1 MIILK
6 VDTNPQSFKFI
17 PRSKT
22 YDGLFLH
29 DESENKT
36 TQITIAS
43 NASNDY
49 YETITAT
56 FHIAS
61 PAFTLVKN
69 RFYRLLVKNGSDVVY
84 RDRVFVTN
92 QTDLE
97 NFTINDNVY
106 NSNASTNE
114 FIIYE

>member
-22 YDGLFLH
+22 YDGLFLT
-29 DESENKT
+29 DESTNVE
-36 TQITIAS
+36 TQVTIDS
-43 NASNDY
+43 QSTNDY

-56 FHIAS
+56 FHTTS
-61 PAFTLVKN
+61 PAFTLVED
-69 RFYRLLVKNGSDVVY
+69 RFYKILIKNGTDIVY
-84 RDRVFVTN
+84 YDRVFVTN
-92 QTDLE
+92 QNVSTFSV
-97 NFTINDNVY
+97 NNNVY
-106 NSNASTNE
+106 NSNSSTNE

>member
-22 YDGLFLH
+22 YDGLFIK
-29 DESENKT
+29 DESTNVE
-36 TQITIAS
+36 TQITIGS
-43 NASNDY
+43 NATNDY

-56 FHIAS
+56 FHTTS
-61 PAFTLVKN
+61 PAFTLVEN
-69 RFYRLLVKNGSDVVY
+69 RFYKLLVKNGTDIVY
-84 RDRVFVTN
+84 RDRIFVTN
-92 QTDLE
+92 QTDLT
-97 NFTINDNVY
+97 NYTVNSGVY

>member
-17 PRSKT
+17 PRSKI
-22 YDGLFLH
+22 YDGLYLH

-36 TQITIAS
+36 TQVAIDS
-43 NASNDY
+43 NSSNDY

-56 FHIAS
+56 FHTTS
-61 PAFTLVKN
+61 PAFDLVE
-69 RFYRLLVKNGSDVVY
+69 NGSDVVY
-84 RDRVFVTN
+84 RDRIFVTN

-97 NFTINDNVY
+97 NFTVNENVY

>member
-6 VDTNPQSFKFI
+6 VDTNPQSFIFI

-22 YDGLFLH
+22 YDGLFIK
-29 DESENKT
+29 DESTNIE
-36 TQITIAS
+36 TQITIDS

-56 FHIAS
+56 FHTTS
-61 PAFTLVKN
+61 PAFDLVQD

-92 QTDLE
+92 QTISSYSV
-97 NFTINDNVY
+97 NNNVY
-106 NSNASTNE
+106 NSNSSTNE

>member
-17 PRSKT
+17 PRSKI
-22 YDGLFLH
+22 YDGLYLH

-36 TQITIAS
+36 TQVAIDS
-43 NASNDY
+43 NSSNDY

-56 FHIAS
+56 FHTTS
-61 PAFTLVKN
+61 PAFDLVEN
-69 RFYRLLVKNGSDVVY
+69 RFYRLLIKNGSDVVY
-84 RDRVFVTN
+84 RDRIFVTN

-97 NFTINDNVY
+97 NFTVNENVY

>member
-22 YDGLFLH
+22 YDGLYLT
-29 DESENKT
+29 DESTNVT

-43 NASNDY
+43 TATNDY

-56 FHIAS
+56 FHTTS
-61 PAFTLVKN
+61 PAFDLVQD
-69 RFYRLLVKNGSDVVY
+69 RFYKLLVKNGTDIVY
-84 RDRVFVTN
+84 YDRVFVTN
-92 QTDLE
+92 QNIST
-97 NFTINDNVY
+97 FSINNNAY
-106 NSNASTNE
+106 NEQTSTNE

>member
-22 YDGLFLH
+22 YDGLFIK
-29 DESENKT
+29 DESTNVE
-36 TQITIAS
+36 TQITIS
-43 NASNDY
+43 SSSSNDY
-49 YETITAT
+49 YESITAT

-61 PAFTLVKN
+61 PLFNLVED
-69 RFYRLLVKNGSDVVY
+69 RFYRLLIKNGTDIVY
-84 RDRVFVTN
+84 RDRIFVTN
-92 QTDLE
+92 QVIA
-97 NFTINDNVY
+97 NFNVNENVY
-106 NSNASTNE
+106 QSNASTNE

>member
-22 YDGLFLH
+22 YDGLFLT
-29 DESENKT
+29 DESTNVT
-36 TQITIAS
+36 TQVTIDN
-43 NASNDY
+43 NATNDY

-56 FHIAS
+56 FHTGV
-61 PAFTLVKN
+61 PAFSLVEN
-69 RFYRLLVKNGSDVVY
+69 RFYKILIKNGTDIVY
-84 RDRVFVTN
+84 YDRVFVTN
-92 QTDLE
+92 QNVSTFSV
-97 NFTINDNVY
+97 NNNVY
-106 NSNASTNE
+106 NSNSSTNE

>member
-22 YDGLFLH
+22 YDGLFLT
-29 DESENKT
+29 DESTNVE
-36 TQITIAS
+36 TQVTINS
-43 NASNDY
+43 QSTNDY

-56 FHIAS
+56 FHTTS
-61 PAFTLVKN
+61 PAFTLVEN
-69 RFYRLLVKNGSDVVY
+69 RFYKILIKNGTDIVY
-84 RDRVFVTN
+84 YDRVFVTN
-92 QTDLE
+92 QNVSTFSV
-97 NFTINDNVY
+97 NNNVY
-106 NSNASTNE
+106 NSNSSTNE

>member
-22 YDGLFLH
+22 YDGLFLK

-36 TQITIAS
+36 TQITIDS
-43 NASNDY
+43 TASNDY

-56 FHIAS
+56 FHTSS
-61 PAFTLVKN
+61 PAFDLVEN
-69 RFYRLLVKNGSDVVY
+69 RFYRLLVKNGTDIVF

-92 QTDLE
+92 QTDLS
-97 NFTINDNVY
+97 NYSVNNGVY
-106 NSNASTNE
+106 NSNSSTNE

>member
-22 YDGLFLH
+22 YDGLFLK
-29 DESENKT
+29 DESTNIET
-36 TQITIAS
+36 EITIDS
-43 NASNDY
+43 SASNDY

-56 FHIAS
+56 FHTVV
-61 PAFTLVKN
+61 PAYDLVEN
-69 RFYRLLVKNGSDVVY
+69 RFYRLLVKNGTDIVY
-84 RDRVFVTN
+84 RDRVFCTN
-92 QTDLE
+92 QTIS
-97 NFTINDNVY
+97 TYSVNDGIY
-106 NSNASTNE
+106 DSNASTNE

>member
-22 YDGLFLH
+22 YDGLFISTNV
-29 DESENKT
+29 E
-36 TQITIAS
+36 TQITIGS
-43 NASNDY
+43 NATNDY

-56 FHIAS
+56 FHTTS
-61 PAFTLVKN
+61 PAFTLVEN
-69 RFYRLLVKNGSDVVY
+69 RFYKLLVKNGTDIVY
-84 RDRVFVTN
+84 RDRIFVTN
-92 QTDLE
+92 QTDLT
-97 NFTINDNVY
+97 NYTVNSGVY

>member
-1 MIILK
+1 MIVLK

-22 YDGLFLH
+22 YDGLYIK
-29 DESENKT
+29 DESTNIE

-43 NASNDY
+43 NSSNDY

-56 FHIAS
+56 FHTTS
-61 PAFTLVKN
+61 PAFTLVEN
-69 RFYRLLVKNGSDVVY
+69 RFYRLLVKNGSDIVY
-84 RDRVFVTN
+84 RDRIFVTN
-92 QTDLE
+92 Q
-97 NFTINDNVY
+97 NIGSYSINNNLY
-106 NSNASTNE
+106 NSHSTANE